1 MTEMRQVPF
10 YRHHLGAAEKALVA
24 EVIDSLFLTTGPKT
38 AEAERAIAA
47 YMGVEH
53 CLGVM
58 SATAALFLCLKGW
71 GIGEGDEVITTPMT
85 FIASSNTVLHA
96 GAKPVFV
103 DVEPDTGN
111 MDAAKLEAAITPRT
125 KAIMP
130 VHLYGQ
136 LCDMK
141 AIRAIA
147 DRHGL
152 KVVED
157 CAHAFES
164 MRDGVQPG
172 QLGDAA
178 CFSFYATKNVAC
190 GEGGAVVTR
199 DPTLME
205 QLRLL
210 RLHGMSKSAFDRYT
224 GTYKHWD
231 MVELGY
237 KANMFDLQAALLLP
251 QFPGIAER
259 LERREKLA
267 AIYDAELA
275 QIPGVERPAVKPGSR
290 HARHLYTIWV
300 PEARRDEVLQRLQA
314 RGIGVAVNFRAVH
327 LLSYYAEK
335 FGYRRGD
342 FPVAERIGDRTIS
355 LPMYPNLPADDARYV
370 ASVLADVLKAA
381 PG

>member
-1 MTEMRQVPF
+1 MRQVPF

-38 AEAERAIAA
+38 AEVERSVAA
-47 YMGVEH
+47 YFGVDH

-58 SATAALFLCLKGW
+58 SATTALFLCLKAW
-71 GIGEGDEVITTPMT
+71 GVGEGDEVITTPMT

-111 MDAAKLEAAITPRT
+111 MDPTKLEAAITPRT
-125 KAIMP
+125 KVIMP

-136 LCDMK
+136 LCDMR

-152 KVVED
+152 KVLED

-164 MRDGVQPG
+164 MRDGVRPA

-190 GEGGAVVTR
+190 GEGGAIALR
-199 DPTLME
+199 DADLNE
-205 QLRLL
+205 KLKLL
-210 RLHGMSKSAFDRYT
+210 RLHGMSKSAYDRYT

-259 LERREKLA
+259 LERRERLA
-267 AIYDAELA
+267 AVYDAELA
-275 QIPGVERPAVKPGSR
+275 DTPGVERPAVKAGSR
-290 HARHLYTIWV
+290 HARHLYTVWV
-300 PEARRDEVLQRLQA
+300 PDARRDEILQRLQD

-327 LLSYYAEK
+327 LLSYYVER
-335 FGYRRGD
+335 FGYERGD
-342 FPVAERIGDRTIS
+342 FLVAERIGDRTIS
-355 LPMYPNLPADDARYV
+355 LPMYPSLPADDARYV
-370 ASVLADVLKAA
+370 ASVLREIVAT
-381 PG
+381 PSG

>member
-1 MTEMRQVPF
+1 MTAVRQVPF
-10 YRHHLGAAEKALVA
+10 YRHHLGSAEKALVS

-38 AEAERAIAA
+38 AEVERQLAA
-47 YMGVEH
+47 YFGVDH
-53 CLGVM
+53 ALGVM
-58 SATAALFLCLKGW
+58 SATTALFLCLKAW
-71 GIGEGDEVITTPMT
+71 GIAEGDEVITTPMT
-85 FIASSNTVLHA
+85 FIASSNTVLHC

-111 MDAAKLEAAITPRT
+111 MAAERLEAAITPRT

-136 LCDMK
+136 LCDMR
-141 AIRAIA
+141 AIRSIA

-164 MRDGVQPG
+164 TRDGTQPA

-190 GEGGAVVTR
+190 GEGGAIATR
-199 DPTLME
+199 DAALSE
-205 QLRLL
+205 QLKLL
-210 RLHGMSKSAFDRYT
+210 RLHGMSKSAYDRYT

-259 LERREKLA
+259 LARRERIA
-267 AIYDAELA
+267 QIYDAELA
-275 QIPGVERPAVKPGSR
+275 SIPGVERPVVKPNSR
-290 HARHLYTIWV
+290 HARHLYTVWV
-300 PEARRDEVLQRLQA
+300 PAERRDEILQRLQD

-327 LLSYYAEK
+327 LLSYYVEK
-335 FGYRRGD
+335 FGYKRGD
-342 FPVAERIGDRTIS
+342 FPVAESIGDRTIS
-355 LPMYPNLPADDARYV
+355 LPMYPNLAEDDARHV
-370 ASVLADVLKAA
+370 ASVLREVVATTS
-381 PG
+381 

>member
-1 MTEMRQVPF
+1 MRQVPF

-38 AEAERAIAA
+38 AEVERSVAA
-47 YMGVEH
+47 YFGVDH
-53 CLGVM
+53 CLGVT
-58 SATAALFLCLKGW
+58 SATTALFLCLKAW
-71 GIGEGDEVITTPMT
+71 GVGEGDEVITTPMT

-111 MDAAKLEAAITPRT
+111 MDPAKLEAAITPRT
-125 KAIMP
+125 KVIMP

-136 LCDMK
+136 LCDMR

-152 KVVED
+152 KVLED

-164 MRDGVQPG
+164 TRDGIRPAE
-172 QLGDAA
+172 LGDAA

-190 GEGGAVVTR
+190 GEGGAIALR
-199 DPTLME
+199 DADSNEKLK
-205 QLRLL
+205 LL
-210 RLHGMSKSAFDRYT
+210 RLHGMSKSAYDRYT

-231 MVELGY
+231 MIELGY

-259 LERREKLA
+259 LERRERLA
-267 AIYDAELA
+267 AVYDAELA
-275 QIPGVERPAVKPGSR
+275 NTPGVERPVVKPGSR
-290 HARHLYTIWV
+290 HARHLYTVWV
-300 PEARRDEVLQRLQA
+300 PEARRDEILQRLQD

-327 LLSYYAEK
+327 LLSYYVER
-335 FGYRRGD
+335 FGYKRGD

-355 LPMYPNLPADDARYV
+355 LPMYPSLPADDARYV
-370 ASVLADVLKAA
+370 AGVLHDIVTT
-381 PG
+381 PP